1 MELIITKWMIEGREY
16 EYDGKILLSDSMFIH
31 EKSGIGVT
39 GINRALLGDGTQPGD
54 GNPHAIA
61 AWCFLLKRRA
71 GEAVR
76 YDDMRNIDIST
87 FRPVFEEKQTEEDE
101 PAEKPAGEAADPTTR
116 NGTTRRRGST
126 RTT

>member
-1 MELIITKWMIEGREY
+1 MDLIISKWMIEGREY

-31 EKSGIGVT
+31 EKSGVGVA
-39 GINRALLGDGTQPGD
+39 GINRALLGDGTQPND
-54 GNPHAIA
+54 SNPHAIA

-87 FRPVFEEKQTEEDE
+87 FRPVFEEKPSEDE
-101 PAEKPAGEAADPTTR
+101 PAEKTPGEAADPTAR
-116 NGTTRRRGST
+116 NGTTRRRSST

>member
-1 MELIITKWMIEGREY
+1 MELVITKWMIEGREY
-16 EYDGKILLSDSMFIH
+16 DYDGKILLSDAMFIH
-31 EKSGIGVT
+31 EKSGVGVA
-39 GINRALLGDGTQPGD
+39 GINRALLGDGSRPGD
-54 GNPHAIA
+54 SNPNAIA

-76 YDDMRNIDIST
+76 YDDMAKIDIST
-87 FRPVFEEKQTEEDE
+87 FQPVFEEKPSEDE
-101 PAEKPAGEAADPTTR
+101 PTEKSAGEAADPTTR